1 MILKQIMDLK
11 AIYRLRIF
19 SLEDVMDALSITKP
33 SAAKLLQRLQ
43 DKGIVQHI
51 RKNLY
56 TTIDLASGQPLA
68 DKYEV
73 GSSVSPTS
81 YIGWHT
87 ALEFHGMAHQ
97 VFYNAYVGSESRFN
111 RFTFGGTEF
120 EHCVAP
126 IAADTQSGVITP
138 IHSPHVRVT
147 DLERTFV
154 DCCDR
159 LDRSG
164 GAGELVH
171 CLEGIVILDEDKLR
185 RYLQLYGKAFLYQ
198 KTGFM
203 LERIQAQAHI
213 SDELID
219 LCRKQAGNSVK
230 RLTNAS
236 DSTHYVSRWKL
247 YVPNDLM
254 TTVNNNDYAII

>member
-1 MILKQIMDLK
+1 MDLK
-11 AIYRLRIF
+11 AIYRLKIF
-19 SLEDVMDALSITKP
+19 SLEDVMDALSVTKP
-33 SAAKLLQRLQ
+33 SAVKLLQRLR

-56 TTIDLASGQPLA
+56 TAIDLASGQPLA
-68 DKYEV
+68 GKYEV

-87 ALEFHGMAHQ
+87 ALEFHGLAHQ
-97 VFYNAYVGSESRFN
+97 MFYNAYVGSESRFN

-120 EHCVAP
+120 EHCAAP
-126 IAADTQSGVITP
+126 ISADAQAGVITP
-138 IHSPHVRVT
+138 THSPHVRVT

-164 GAGELVH
+164 GAGELLH
-171 CLEGIVILDEDKLR
+171 CLEGIVMLDEDKLR
-185 RYLQLYGKAFLYQ
+185 GYLQLYDKAFLYQ
-198 KTGFM
+198 KTGYM
-203 LERIQAQAHI
+203 LERIQSQAYI
-213 SDELID
+213 SDQLID
-219 LCRKQAGNSVK
+219 FCRDRAGKSVK

-247 YVPNDLM
+247 YVPDDLM
-254 TTVNNNDYAII
+254 TTAESH

>member
-1 MILKQIMDLK
+1 MDLK

-19 SLEDVMDALSITKP
+19 SLEDVMDALSVTKS
-33 SAAKLLQRLQ
+33 SAAKLLQRLR

-56 TTIDLASGQPLA
+56 TTIDLASGQPIA

-73 GSSVSPTS
+73 GSSVSSSS

-87 ALEFHGMAHQ
+87 ALEFHGLAHQ
-97 VFYNAYVGSESRFN
+97 EFYNAYVGSESRFN

-126 IAADTQSGVITP
+126 VAADTQTGVSTP

-171 CLEGIVILDEDKLR
+171 CFESIMMLDEDKLR

-203 LERIQAQAHI
+203 LERTQAQAHI

-219 LCRKQAGNSVK
+219 FCRKQAGNSVK
-230 RLTNAS
+230 RLTNSS

-247 YVPNDLM
+247 YVPDDLM
-254 TTVNNNDYAII
+254 TTVNNNDHAII

>member
-1 MILKQIMDLK
+1 
-11 AIYRLRIF
+11 
-19 SLEDVMDALSITKP
+19 
-33 SAAKLLQRLQ
+33 
-43 DKGIVQHI
+43 
-51 RKNLY
+51 
-56 TTIDLASGQPLA
+56 
-68 DKYEV
+68 
-73 GSSVSPTS
+73 
-81 YIGWHT
+81 
-87 ALEFHGMAHQ
+87 MAWLTRHQ

-126 IAADTQSGVITP
+126 ISVDAESGVITP
-138 IHSPHVRVT
+138 AHSPHVRVT

-171 CLEGIVILDEDKLR
+171 CFEGIVMLDEDKLR

-203 LERIQAQAHI
+203 LERIQKQAHI

-219 LCRKQAGNSVK
+219 FCRDQAGNSVK

-247 YVPNDLM
+247 YVPNDLI
-254 TTVNNNDYAII
+254 TIENKNDYAII

>member
-1 MILKQIMDLK
+1 MILKPNMDLK

-19 SLEDVMDALSITKP
+19 TLEDVMDALSVTKP
-33 SAAKLLQRLQ
+33 SAAKLLQRLR

-56 TTIDLASGQPLA
+56 TTIDLASGQPLV

-87 ALEFHGMAHQ
+87 ALEFHGLAHQ

-111 RFTFGGTEF
+111 RFTFGRTEF

-126 IAADTQSGVITP
+126 IAADTQTGVITP
-138 IHSPHVRVT
+138 IHSPNVRVT

-171 CLEGIVILDEDKLR
+171 CCEGIVMIDEDKLR

-213 SDELID
+213 SNELID
-219 LCRKQAGNSVK
+219 FCRKQAGNSVK

>member
-1 MILKQIMDLK
+1 MDLK
-11 AIYRLRIF
+11 AIYQLRIF
-19 SLEDVMDALSITKP
+19 SLEDVMDALSVTKP
-33 SAAKLLQRLQ
+33 SATKLLQRLR

-56 TTIDLASGQPLA
+56 TAIDLASEQPLV

-87 ALEFHGMAHQ
+87 ALEFHGLAHQ

-126 IAADTQSGVITP
+126 ISADAQSGVITP
-138 IHSPHVRVT
+138 THSPHVRVT

-164 GAGELVH
+164 GASELVH
-171 CLEGIVILDEDKLR
+171 CLEGIVMLNEDKLR
-185 RYLQLYGKAFLYQ
+185 RYLQLYDKAFLYP
-198 KTGFM
+198 
-203 LERIQAQAHI
+203 QAHI

-219 LCRKQAGNSVK
+219 FCRKQAGNSVK

-236 DSTHYVSRWKL
+236 DSTRYVSRWKL
-247 YVPNDLM
+247 YVPDDLM
-254 TTVNNNDYAII
+254 TTENNNDYAFI